1 MNNEERQR
9 QMDFIVAQQA
19 QFAVDIQK
27 LQETQTELT
36 LKHNHLTEA
45 LTAVVGMV
53 GKIGAAQEL
62 TDARLAESRQR
73 TDERLA
79 ELAVRHAETDDRL
92 NVFVTVVERFISRN
106 GETRRVKKKI
116 APAKGKTKPPRK
128 K

>member
-19 QFAVDIQK
+19 QFAIDIQK
-27 LQETQTELT
+27 LQEAQAQST

-45 LTAVVGMV
+45 LTAVVGFV

-62 TDARLAESRQR
+62 TEA
-73 TDERLA
+73 RLA

-92 NVFVTVVERFISRN
+92 NVFIAVVERFISRY
-106 GETRRVKKKI
+106 GESRRAKKKTVPI
-116 APAKGKTKPPRK
+116 RRKTKPLRK